1 MLPDSSQYLFDIQ
14 QAIER
19 IQVFVEGADF
29 AGYRADEQLKSAVE
43 RQLITIGEA
52 ISQLAR
58 ADPYRARRLTEHVR
72 IIGMRNILV
81 HAYGDV
87 DDRLVWAA
95 VTTRLT
101 LLHNEAGII
110 LREDEQGSV

>member
-1 MLPDSSQYLFDIQ
+1 MQPDSSQYLFDIR

-19 IQVFVEGADF
+19 IQTFIVGVDF
-29 AGYRADEQLKSAVE
+29 AAYRADEQLKSTVE

-52 ISQLAR
+52 ISQFSR
-58 ADPYRARRLTEHVR
+58 VDSDRARRLTEHSR

-87 DDRLVWAA
+87 DDTLVWAA

-101 LLHNEAGII
+101 VLHNEAGR
-110 LREDEQGSV
+110 LLEDDDRGHT